1 MLNLISLFA
10 LAAIVGAVIFKN
22 RLTSAQT
29 SRTIAYKVWLS
40 YPALQAP
47 SLILLSIKSLLII
60 ALLSG
65 NYLGGNLVYRYH
77 IGIYKEL

>member
-1 MLNLISLFA
+1 MHYLISLFA

-22 RLTSAQT
+22 WLISAQI
-29 SRTIAYKVWLS
+29 SRTIAYKAWLP
-40 YPALQAP
+40 YPAVQAP
-47 SLILLSIKSLLII
+47 LLILLSIKALLVI

-65 NYLGGNLVYRYH
+65 NYLRGNLVYRYH